1 MKKILI
7 NNRQN
12 ILMFL
17 PSLIGLVAFFIVP
30 MIKTV
35 YYSFTESMVNTTFVG
50 IENYEKLLDNSAF
63 LLAINNT
70 VMFYIIALPL
80 IIFLPFLLAILFNT
94 KILLFRLFNTL
105 TYICIIIPSASL
117 MIFLNILFSSNGL
130 LSEFIFS
137 TMGYQTTNL
146 FSTEFSF
153 ILLVILFL
161 FKYGGINYLIYSVV
175 ISRIPNNQFEAARLD
190 GASWFHLLKYIIF
203 PYTIPTVIIIS
214 VLSIL
219 NSYKIYREAF
229 LIGGY
234 YPHDSIYLLQHFIN
248 NNFVNMN
255 YTRLCCIATLILVIS
270 ISLFCLVI
278 YIFKNVKRRYI

>member
-1 MKKILI
+1 
-7 NNRQN
+7 
-12 ILMFL
+12 MFL

-35 YYSFTESMVNTTFVG
+35 YYSFTESMFNTTFVG

-70 VMFYIIALPL
+70 VRFYIIALPL

-161 FKYGGINYLIYSVV
+161 FKYG
-175 ISRIPNNQFEAARLD
+175 
-190 GASWFHLLKYIIF
+190 
-203 PYTIPTVIIIS
+203 
-214 VLSIL
+214 
-219 NSYKIYREAF
+219 
-229 LIGGY
+229 
-234 YPHDSIYLLQHFIN
+234 
-248 NNFVNMN
+248 
-255 YTRLCCIATLILVIS
+255 
-270 ISLFCLVI
+270 
-278 YIFKNVKRRYI
+278 